1 MMRLE
6 ELVRQLQLA
15 YGDGLRSVVLFGSAV
30 AGEHHPKKSDYNVLV
45 VVDSLPLDRLRAVAA
60 VSKAWAEDGNPPPMT
75 FTTSE
80 WKSSSDIFPMEY
92 ADILERHRVLFGDP
106 PFDGIRVSPSDLRLQ
121 VEQQT
126 MGKLLQ
132 LRQAT
137 MGAGGDSKLQLGVL
151 EKSLST
157 LMVIFRGISRLLGRV
172 PSQDYEELTRTLAAS
187 AGFSAEPFVKV
198 IRHVR
203 GTEKISRENAAGIL
217 EEYLA
222 AMERLVAYL
231 NEYNL
236 ARG

>member
-1 MMRLE
+1 MMKLE
-6 ELVRQLQLA
+6 ELVSQLQLA

-30 AGEHHPKKSDYNVLV
+30 AGEHNPKNSDYNVLV
-45 VVDSLPLDRLRAVAA
+45 IVDSLPLARLRAVAA
-60 VSKAWAEDGNPPPMT
+60 VSKAWAGDGNPPPMT
-75 FTTSE
+75 FTANE
-80 WKSSSDIFPMEY
+80 WKSSADIFPMEY

-106 PFDGIRVSPSDLRLQ
+106 PFDGIRVAPSDLRLQ

-137 MGAGGDSKLQLGVL
+137 MGAGGDSKLQLEVL

-157 LMVIFRGISRLLGRV
+157 LMVIFRGVSRLVGQA
-172 PSQDYEELTRTLAAS
+172 PSQDYEELTRALALR
-187 AGFSAEPFVKV
+187 AGFLPEPFVKV

-203 GTEKISRENAAGIL
+203 GTEKISRDSATGIL
-217 EEYLA
+217 EGYLA

-231 NEYNL
+231 NEF
-236 ARG
+236 RG

>member
-1 MMRLE
+1 MMKLE
-6 ELVRQLQLA
+6 ELVSQLQLA

-30 AGEHHPKKSDYNVLV
+30 AGEHNPKNSDYNVLV
-45 VVDSLPLDRLRAVAA
+45 IVDSLPLARLRAVAA
-60 VSKAWAEDGNPPPMT
+60 VSKAWSEDGNPPPMT
-75 FTTSE
+75 FTASE
-80 WKSSSDIFPMEY
+80 WKSSADIFPMEY

-106 PFDGIRVSPSDLRLQ
+106 PFDGIRVAPSDLRLQ

-137 MGAGGDSKLQLGVL
+137 MGAGGDSKLQLEVL

-157 LMVIFRGISRLLGRV
+157 LMVIFRGVSRLVGLR
-172 PSQDYEELTRTLAAS
+172 
-187 AGFSAEPFVKV
+187 AGFSPDPFVKV

-203 GTEKISRENAAGIL
+203 GSEKISRENAAGIL
-217 EEYLA
+217 EGYLA

-231 NEYNL
+231 NEF
-236 ARG
+236 RG

>member
-1 MMRLE
+1 MMKLE

-15 YGDGLRSVVLFGSAV
+15 YGEGLKSVVLYGSAV
-30 AGEHHPKKSDYNVLV
+30 AGEHNPKKSDYNVLV
-45 VVDSLPLDRLRAVAA
+45 VVDSLPLVRLRAVAA

-75 FTTSE
+75 FTARE
-80 WKSSSDIFPMEY
+80 WKASADIFPMEY
-92 ADILERHRVLFGDP
+92 ADILERHRVLYGDA
-106 PFDGIRVSPSDLRLQ
+106 PFDGIKVTPSDLRLQ

-137 MGAGGDSKLQLGVL
+137 MGAGGDSKLQLEVL

-157 LMVIFRGISRLLGRV
+157 LMVIFRGISRMVGQV
-172 PSQDYEELTRTLAAS
+172 PSQDYEELTRALAQRA
-187 AGFSAEPFVKV
+187 AFSADPFVKV

-203 GTEKISRENAAGIL
+203 GAERISREDASGIL
-217 EEYLA
+217 EGYLA

-231 NEYNL
+231 NEF
-236 ARG
+236 RG

>member
-1 MMRLE
+1 MMKLE
-6 ELVRQLQLA
+6 ELVSQLKLA

-30 AGEHHPKKSDYNVLV
+30 AGEHNPKKSDYNVLV
-45 VVDSLPLDRLRAVAA
+45 IVDTLPLARLRAVAA

-75 FTTSE
+75 FTASE
-80 WKSSSDIFPMEY
+80 WKSSADIFPMEY

-106 PFDGIRVSPSDLRLQ
+106 PFDGIRVAPSDLRLQ

-137 MGAGGDSKLQLGVL
+137 MGAGGDSRQQLEVL

-157 LMVIFRGISRLLGRV
+157 LMVIFRGVSRLVGQA
-172 PSQDYEELTRTLAAS
+172 PSQDYAELTRSLAQR
-187 AGFSAEPFVKV
+187 AGFSPDPFVKV
-198 IRHVR
+198 IGHVR
-203 GTEKISRENAAGIL
+203 GTEKIPRGSAAGIL
-217 EEYLA
+217 EGYLA

-231 NEYNL
+231 DEF
-236 ARG
+236 RG

>member
-1 MMRLE
+1 MMKLE
-6 ELVRQLQLA
+6 ELVSQLKLA

-30 AGEHHPKKSDYNVLV
+30 AGEHNPKISDYNVLV
-45 VVDSLPLDRLRAVAA
+45 IVDSLPLARLRAVAA

-75 FTTSE
+75 FTASE

-106 PFDGIRVSPSDLRLQ
+106 PFDGVRVATSDLRLQ

-137 MGAGGDSKLQLGVL
+137 MGAGGDSKLQLDVL

-157 LMVIFRGISRLLGRV
+157 LMVIFRGVSRLVGQA
-172 PSQDYEELTRTLAAS
+172 PSQDYEELTRSLAQR
-187 AGFSAEPFVKV
+187 AGFTPEPFVRV
-198 IRHVR
+198 SRHVR
-203 GTEKISRENAAGIL
+203 GTEKIPRENAASIL
-217 EEYLA
+217 EGYLA

-231 NEYNL
+231 NEF
-236 ARG
+236 RG